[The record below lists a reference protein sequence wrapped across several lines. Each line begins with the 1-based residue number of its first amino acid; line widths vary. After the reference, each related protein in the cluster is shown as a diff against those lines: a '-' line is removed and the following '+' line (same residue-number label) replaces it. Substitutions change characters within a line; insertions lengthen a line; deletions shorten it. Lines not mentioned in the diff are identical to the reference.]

1 MGSLSIKLNIANRI
15 YPLSIDRKDEAKVRK
30 AAKMIEDSLKVYEEN
45 YSVRDKQ
52 DLLAM
57 CALEYANQVLEEDG
71 KVKIVFHPIA
81 KGAKHPKANV
91 FTVKLSKTH
100 SGLHVATNSFPVIT
114 SLFIFILFSF
124 SECKIVKN

>member
-1 MGSLSIKLNIANRI
+1 MGSLSIKLDIANRI

-71 KVKIVFHPIA
+71 KVKIEDDGLGDRVSKLENKITDYL
-81 KGAKHPKANV
+81 KKH
-91 FTVKLSKTH
+91 
-100 SGLHVATNSFPVIT
+100 
-114 SLFIFILFSF
+114 
-124 SECKIVKN
+124 